1 MARKR
6 GVLSNPYKGVRGD
19 RYQFMKDHMP
29 EELARMD
36 EADETQDYLNEVERR
51 YIQRSGELYPTCL
64 KECGG
69 TEELK
74 RTDCGAYLM
83 ALERAGRMAWDLA
96 YKDVIEAL

>member
-36 EADETQDYLNEVERR
+36 EADETQDYLNEVESR
-51 YIQRSGELYPTCL
+51 YIRRAHELEEYCL
-64 KECGG
+64 KACGAS
-69 TEELK
+69 EELNK
-74 RTDCGAYLM
+74 TDWMANYL
-83 ALERAGRMAWDLA
+83 ATERAGRMAWDLA
-96 YKDVIEAL
+96 YHEVIEAI

>member
-51 YIQRSGELYPTCL
+51 YIRRAAELEEYCL
-64 KECGG
+64 KACGAS
-69 TEELK
+69 EELK
-74 RTDCGAYLM
+74 RTDCGAFLM

-96 YKDVIEAL
+96 YKDVIEAV